1 MSSIKQHVPEK
12 GRASKLSLEDQ
23 IFLCLSYLR
32 EYRTLFLVATSYDV
46 SEPIVSRIV
55 RHVEDCPIESNLFN
69 LPKNLPKGKGI
80 DWNIVIVDATE
91 IPIQS
96 PKKQK
101 KA

>member
-1 MSSIKQHVPEK
+1 M
-12 GRASKLSLEDQ
+12 
-23 IFLCLSYLR
+23 
-32 EYRTLFLVATSYDV
+32 
-46 SEPIVSRIV
+46 
-55 RHVEDCPIESNLFN
+55 RHVEDCPIQSNLFN

-101 KA
+101 KASCKKKTHTFKVQVIVHYKT